1 VSGALGAAALAEIKR
16 LHRFFEAWF
25 RGSLPRDAASFA
37 ACADA
42 LAAGFVQVDPQ
53 GREHRRSD
61 LLARL
66 EAAHGC
72 RAGAPLAITVED
84 ARILLERDGLAL
96 ATYVERQVSGSAT
109 TVRRSS
115 ALFGPDR
122 SAPLGAAWLHLQE
135 TWIAPPGRA

>member
-1 VSGALGAAALAEIKR
+1 MSGALGTAALAEVER

-25 RGSLPRDAASFA
+25 RGSLPRDAAAFA

-53 GREHRRSD
+53 GREHRRGD

-72 RAGAPLAITVED
+72 RADAPFAITIED
-84 ARILLERDGLAL
+84 ARVLLERDGLAL
-96 ATYVERQVSGSAT
+96 VTYVELQVSGST
-109 TVRRSS
+109 TTARGST
-115 ALFGPDR
+115 ALLVAD
-122 SAPLGAAWLHLQE
+122 SVAPLGAAWLHLQE
-135 TWIAPPGRA
+135 TWIAPAGRA